1 MYSGSPMN
9 DGRVELENVQKIAEY
24 NQMRVYDELFKLD
37 IEENEE
43 SLR

>member
-1 MYSGSPMN
+1 MN
-9 DGRVELENVQKIAEY
+9 DNAFRVELRNVQKIMKVT
-24 NQMRVYDELFKLD
+24 QMRVYDEIFKLD